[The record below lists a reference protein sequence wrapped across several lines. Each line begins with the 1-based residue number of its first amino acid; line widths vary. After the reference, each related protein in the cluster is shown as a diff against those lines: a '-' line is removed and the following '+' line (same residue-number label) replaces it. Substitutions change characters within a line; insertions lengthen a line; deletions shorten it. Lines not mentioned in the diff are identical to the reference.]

1 MPRERGFIRENVL
14 MQITINDVIAIES
27 WERVKELFNGRESV
41 TAKDIAAATIIPLQ
55 GRAWLLSHLLGPR
68 DVKREVAR
76 RIARDVLGDRD
87 IPQAYRVWLDT
98 GDEAFQKGALD
109 AVCVVADVAASDAV
123 LDTAWVAA
131 DSAVPYPVYAAAN
144 AAANAAAD
152 FAADVAVGA
161 VADPAAW
168 CAVAWAT
175 AMERYIGWMAEWLD
189 SYGMIKWSD
198 VDVYDADIYEEADLV
213 FAKLGD
219 LIRDAPAFF
228 DNAVVIEGKI
238 VEWLGFSLSHDTEDI
253 NWEGFPIK
261 NADGRK
267 RKK

>member
-1 MPRERGFIRENVL
+1 MR
-14 MQITINDVIAIES
+14 ITINDVMATELGS
-27 WERVKELFNGRESV
+27 GYLTVGVAELFNTRESV
-41 TAKDIAAATIIPLQ
+41 TAKDIATATIIPLRD
-55 GRAWLLSHLLGPR
+55 RARLLSHLLGPR

-76 RIARDVLGDRD
+76 RIARDVLGDRE
-87 IPQAYRVWLDT
+87 IPLAYRAWLDT
-98 GDEAFQKGALD
+98 GDEALRKGAVD
-109 AVCVVADVAASDAV
+109 AVCAVADAAVNSVAD
-123 LDTAWVAA
+123 LDVALVAA
-131 DSAVPYPVYAAAN
+131 DLDADFTAGAAAD
-144 AAANAAAD
+144 AAAD
-152 FAADVAVGA
+152 FAADSVAEFLFPLVTPWA
-161 VADPAAW
+161 AAW
-168 CAVAWAT
+168 TVT
-175 AMERYIGWMAEWLD
+175 MERYIGWMAEWLD